1 MGELIYVKHSEE
13 MLAVV
18 ICLIDTSNPRATSVT
33 DLRKMRIKIPKLG
46 DRSKF
51 EANEFGRIL
60 DLNPI
65 KMMLLPHFISS
76 DPRRNI
82 QV

>member
-1 MGELIYVKHSEE
+1 

-18 ICLIDTSNPRATSVT
+18 VCEIDTGNPRATSVT
-33 DLRKMRIKIPKLG
+33 DLRKMRIQIPKLG
-46 DRSKF
+46 DRSKL
-51 EANEFGRIL
+51 EASEFGGIP

-76 DPRRNI
+76 DPMKNI